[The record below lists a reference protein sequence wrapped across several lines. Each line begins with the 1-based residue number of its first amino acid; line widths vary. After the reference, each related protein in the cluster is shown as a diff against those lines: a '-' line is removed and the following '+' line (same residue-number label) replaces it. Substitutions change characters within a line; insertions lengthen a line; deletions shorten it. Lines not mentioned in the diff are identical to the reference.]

1 MANKLELNHKDRD
14 SVIIVIYV
22 IALFFGSVI
31 MFFTTKQINPAII
44 GILMIVLEVFF
55 LVPKLDRLYLKV
67 LGFESPGWKAFLP
80 IWNELMVFPTTIS
93 MVCTVLWI
101 INVIVF
107 AFCFIPGSVLVKI
120 FGFDF
125 AYNFTPYLILVAL
138 IIFLLNSI
146 TRGIGF
152 NSIRK
157 NASEM
162 KADATGTPVKPT
174 FFKLLQ
180 AFTLYLPIF
189 RILGLM
195 MINDILYKLVELDK
209 YVSDGGTEEFQEED

>member
-1 MANKLELNHKDRD
+1 MANRLELNRKDRD

-22 IALFFGSVI
+22 IALIFGSFI
-31 MFFTTKQINPAII
+31 TFFTTKQISPAIV
-44 GILMIVLEVFF
+44 GALMIALEVFF

-67 LGFESPGWKAFLP
+67 LGFESPGWKAFIP
-80 IWNELMVFPTTIS
+80 IWNELMVFPSNIS
-93 MVCTVLWI
+93 MACIVLWI

-125 AYNFTPYLILVAL
+125 AYNFTPYLILIAL
-138 IIFLLNSI
+138 IVFLLNSI
-146 TRGIGF
+146 MRGVGF

-162 KADATGTPVKPT
+162 KADATGIPVKAT
-174 FFKLLQ
+174 LFKLLQ

-195 MINDILYKLVELDK
+195 MINDILYKLAELDK
-209 YVSDGGTEEFQEED
+209 YVSEEGVEEFQEED

>member
-1 MANKLELNHKDRD
+1 MANKFQLNHKDKD

-22 IALFFGSVI
+22 IALFFGSII
-31 MFFTTKQINPAII
+31 MFFTTKQINPAIV
-44 GILMIVLEVFF
+44 GILMIALEVFF

-67 LGFESPGWKAFLP
+67 LGLEKPGWKAFLP

-138 IIFLLNSI
+138 VVFLLNSVA
-146 TRGIGF
+146 RGVGF

-162 KADATGTPVKPT
+162 KADATGDPVKVT

-189 RILGLM
+189 RILGIM
-195 MINDILYKLVELDK
+195 MINDILYKLAELDQ
-209 YVSDGGTEEFQEED
+209 YVSDDSMEEFQEED